1 MHPSDHPHYPI
12 TVQTCEDHNQG
23 NRSHP
28 LVPHEGEP
36 PTLFRVDDPFGLRKA
51 IVPIFH
57 ADDTDILTGMGTA
70 FALDP
75 WGNFLS
81 ADHVTDFLRQGAD
94 EQSGEIA
101 IPGGAH
107 ALALLGM
114 GVIFGEVGIPREAL
128 IQMVGTRTPMIP
140 VDDPMNFTGRQTTRP
155 YDVTFLS
162 TASAPYER
170 MLRNL
175 PIRRH
180 PTSPRVGDL
189 VVAMGYPQIE
199 LARGPAPNLPTSI
212 TEGMFAA
219 YGVVSDLHPRGR
231 DRASPTPVFEVEANW
246 PSGMSGG
253 PVFNAAGEVIGLVSR
268 SLAPADGAPLGTAW
282 ATWLA
287 ASIPPTEPTSVSWPE
302 SIDSGDLYFRSA
314 WAAVRL
320 DPWSLEGFPTTEQEA
335 SALARN
341 LSDGFRHRLVS
352 QRLGTGTYSVST

>member
-12 TVQTCEDHNQG
+12 TVQTCEDHNQN
-23 NRSHP
+23 NRRRP
-28 LVPHEGEP
+28 LVPYDNQS
-36 PTLFRVDDPFGLRKA
+36 PTLFRLDDPFGLRKA

-81 ADHVTDFLRQGAD
+81 ADHVTDFLRHEVT
-94 EQSGEIA
+94 EQSGEVT

-114 GVIFGEVGIPREAL
+114 GLVLGKVGIPREAL
-128 IQMVGTRTPMIP
+128 IQMTNLRTPMIL
-140 VDDPMNFTGRQTTRP
+140 VDDPMNFTGRPKTHP

-162 TASAPYER
+162 AATTPPER
-170 MLRNL
+170 MLQNL

-180 PTSPRVGDL
+180 PTSPRVGEL
-189 VVAMGYPQIE
+189 VVAVGYPEIE
-199 LARGPAPNLPTSI
+199 LARGAAPSLPTSI

-219 YGVVSDLHPRGR
+219 YGIVSNLHPRGR
-231 DRASPTPVFEVEANW
+231 DRANPTPVFEVEANW

-253 PVFNAAGEVIGLVSR
+253 PVFNAGGEVIGIVSR

-287 ASIPPTEPTSVSWPE
+287 ASIPPTEPVSISWPE
-302 SIDSGDLYFRSA
+302 SIDAGDLYFRSA

-320 DPWSLEGFPTTEQEA
+320 NPWSLEGFPTSEQA
-335 SALARN
+335 ATALATSLGN
-341 LSDGFRHRLVS
+341 GFEARLVS
-352 QRLGTGTYSVST
+352 QRLGTETYCVCS